1 MKYSIS
7 LTCLFLIFHINGSAG
22 NLFTKDKV
30 VPFELQGNYIIL
42 KAIVNNIKK
51 DTVRFLFD
59 TGATSG
65 SIDSEFVSRH
75 NIKLIN
81 SSTFNIG
88 ATGKPIKVNCI
99 KINSIRLE
107 GFNYLKE
114 SEEFSIENLS
124 QYKKLNIQGII
135 GHDLLKNY
143 CISINFD
150 TKTMEFMPL
159 ASIIKNDT
167 EYDKINFEL
176 LSYFPIPKVPIT
188 IKTISNE
195 EYKGDVLFDTGADLN
210 LLFNQS
216 FLQEN
221 NLREKLNTSSKVD
234 TGITINNQIMRLEQG
249 KLKLLSLG
257 NFQLNEIDVS
267 VPDKNTNVLSPNQ
280 TIGIMGVKVI
290 TQFNFILDYSTKT
303 LYLKSRI

>member
-1 MKYSIS
+1 MKYYLYI
-7 LTCLFLIFHINGSAG
+7 TWLFLIFTFNCSAFISFKK
-22 NLFTKDKV
+22 NKV

-42 KAIVNNIKK
+42 KATVNNIKK

-59 TGATSG
+59 TGATGG
-65 SIDSEFVSRH
+65 SIDSEFVSRN
-75 NIKLIN
+75 NIKLTN

-88 ATGKPIKVNCI
+88 ATGKQIEVNCI
-99 KINSIRLE
+99 KVSSIRLE
-107 GFNYLKE
+107 GVNYLNE
-114 SEEFSIENLS
+114 SSEFSIQNFS

-143 CISINFD
+143 CISINYD
-150 TKTMEFMPL
+150 TKTIEFLPL
-159 ASIIKNDT
+159 ASIIKDEK
-167 EYDKINFEL
+167 EYNKINFEL

-221 NLREKLNTSSKVD
+221 NLKGKLNTSTKGD
-234 TGITINNQIMRLEQG
+234 TGITINNQIMRLDQG
-249 KLKLLSLG
+249 KLKFLSLG
-257 NFQLNEIDVS
+257 NFQLNDIDVS
-267 VPDKNTNVLSPNQ
+267 LPDKNTNVLSPDQ
-280 TIGIMGVKVI
+280 TIGIIGAKVI